1 MTPKN
6 SRTERSDARGRT
18 TGGSEAGRPSD
29 PPNVKKPRSSEPSI
43 APVEKML
50 PPVKKKKKHP
60 AAPKG
65 DSRFLKIARTALGIA
80 LVVGIGGGVAWG
92 ARRYVKT
99 SPRFA
104 VNEISTTGGK
114 HRSPDELAAIA
125 GIAKGQ
131 NVFSVDLD
139 RAKTRLLA
147 DPWIESAQLS
157 RQLPATIFLRVVERE
172 AAGLVA
178 TQDGSYLVT
187 RDGSIIKRIEPGD
200 PTDLVIVTGLTV
212 QQIVD
217 DREGSA
223 RTVKRSLELA
233 GDYASS
239 PLAQRSTL
247 EEVHVEP
254 SGELTLVVGKNGV
267 VLRMGQ
273 APYRKKLDQ
282 AMRVVAELDRR
293 GAKPDTIMLDDEA
306 RENRV
311 VVRIR

>member
-1 MTPKN
+1 VTP
-6 SRTERSDARGRT
+6 R
-18 TGGSEAGRPSD
+18 
-29 PPNVKKPRSSEPSI
+29 NVKRPRAAEPSLAPTEKPIAAKPRS
-43 APVEKML
+43 
-50 PPVKKKKKHP
+50 KK
-60 AAPKG
+60 AASKQE
-65 DSRFLKIARTALGIA
+65 SRILRIARTATGIA

-104 VNEISTTGGK
+104 VNEISTSGGK
-114 HRSPDELAAIA
+114 RRSPDELASIA
-125 GIAKGQ
+125 GISKGQ

-139 RAKTRLLA
+139 RAKARLVS
-147 DPWIESAQLS
+147 DPWIADAHLT
-157 RQLPATIFLRVVERE
+157 RQLPATIFLRVTERE

-187 RDGSIIKRIEPGD
+187 RDGMIIKRIEAGD
-200 PTDLVIVTGLTV
+200 PTDVVVVTGVTV

-217 DREGSA
+217 DREGTA
-223 RTVKRSLELA
+223 RTVKRALELA

-239 PLAQRSTL
+239 PLAQRAQL
-247 EEVHVEP
+247 EEIHVEP
-254 SGELTLVVGKNGV
+254 SGELTLVVGKTGI
-267 VLRMGQ
+267 VLHMGQ

-282 AMRVVAELDRR
+282 AVRVVAELDRR

-311 VVRIR
+311 VVRVR

>member
-1 MTPKN
+1 VTPKN
-6 SRTERSDARGRT
+6 VKRSRAEAPSLAPTEQPILPKKGKREKKEKT
-18 TGGSEAGRPSD
+18 PKTG
-29 PPNVKKPRSSEPSI
+29 
-43 APVEKML
+43 
-50 PPVKKKKKHP
+50 
-60 AAPKG
+60 PKAE
-65 DSRFLKIARTALGIA
+65 SRFVTIARTVIGVM

-104 VNEISTTGGK
+104 VNEIATSGGK
-114 HRSPDELAAIA
+114 HRSPEELAAIA

-139 RAKTRLLA
+139 RAKARLVA
-147 DPWIESAQLS
+147 DPWIADAHLS
-157 RQLPATIFLRVVERE
+157 RQLPATIFLRVTERE

-178 TQDGSYLVT
+178 TQDGTYLVT
-187 RDGSIIKRIEPGD
+187 RDGMIIKRIEPGD
-200 PTDLVIVTGLTV
+200 PTDVVVVTGVTV

-217 DREGSA
+217 DREGTA
-223 RTVKRSLELA
+223 RSVKRALELA

-239 PLAQRSTL
+239 PLAQRAQL

-254 SGELTLVVGKNGV
+254 SGELTLIVGKTGI

-282 AMRVVAELDRR
+282 AVRVVAELDRR
-293 GAKPDTIMLDDEA
+293 GAKADTIMIDDEA

-311 VVRIR
+311 VVRVR